1 MKKLTAKF
9 LNHTCRVY
17 TITAVLLVMMSDL
30 FLYSQNAANS
40 NNAYWGVSLE
50 TFWMIIP
57 FSVFFALANLLYGY
71 KKIVAFLRVLLHCVI
86 VTLAAFTLLYLPQ
99 HTQATNSNKLTIF
112 LVMLVLYWICML
124 PYLIV
129 VSIVKR
135 KKNATTE
142 YQSAFKKNGK

>member
-1 MKKLTAKF
+1 MKKTAVKF

-17 TITAVLLVMMSDL
+17 TITAVLLLLLQIAIAGNAEQTVIRPEAFLLVLPFACGFALADLLYTWKGAPHIARLLGHFIMVVLSAFL
-30 FLYSQNAANS
+30 FLYLPMAGAENVTSQK
-40 NNAYWGVSLE
+40 L
-50 TFWMIIP
+50 TF
-57 FSVFFALANLLYGY
+57 L
-71 KKIVAFLRVLLHCVI
+71 VI
-86 VTLAAFTLLYLPQ
+86 LAA
-99 HTQATNSNKLTIF
+99 A
-112 LVMLVLYWICML
+112 YWICML